1 MTAAWLSIRDAMAT
15 LLPLV
20 RVRVR
25 VRVSR
30 VRDAMATLLPPFT
43 DATTSF
49 PLLPLFFSHLV
60 WR

>member
-1 MTAAWLSIRDAMAT
+1 MAT

-30 VRDAMATLLPPFT
+30 VRDAMATLLPLFT